1 MFNWKKRFLNLMC
14 LDNEGGAGGGS
25 GAGSGEGEEGDGNN
39 NTEKT
44 FTQEELNNILA
55 TEKRKNISNVY
66 KDLGFEKPEDA
77 KAFIEKYKGE
87 EEKKKDDLTKAQDRV
102 AELEK
107 EKATE
112 AKKAREAEYKFKAIE
127 EGCDAKNAADVVALV
142 VSKMADDKDFNT
154 ALKEVKEYYPI
165 MFESSN
171 NNNNNP
177 GTGSSANNPRRKS
190 TGKEL
195 EGIGKR
201 LAEQRKN
208 NAKSKAN
215 EFFKN

>member
-1 MFNWKKRFLNLMC
+1 MFNWKERFLNLMC
-14 LDNEGGAGGGS
+14 LDNEGGGS
-25 GAGSGEGEEGDGNN
+25 GTGSGEGEGDKGSNN
-39 NTEKT
+39 PSEKT
-44 FTQEELNNILA
+44 FTQEELNSILA
-55 TEKRKNISNVY
+55 SEKRKNISNVY

-77 KAFIEKYKGE
+77 KAFIEKYKDA

-112 AKKAREAEYKFKAIE
+112 AKKAKEAEYKFKAIE
-127 EGCDAKNAADVVALV
+127 EGCDAKNAADVVALA
-142 VSKMADDKDFNT
+142 VSKMADDKDFDT
-154 ALKEVKEYYPI
+154 ALKEVKESYPI

-171 NNNNNP
+171 NNNNNS
-177 GTGSSANNPRRKS
+177 GTGSNANNPRRKS

>member
-1 MFNWKKRFLNLMC
+1 MFNWKERFLNLMC

-25 GAGSGEGEEGDGNN
+25 GTGSGEGEGDKGNN
-39 NTEKT
+39 NSSEKT

-55 TEKRKNISNVY
+55 SEKRKNISNVY

-77 KAFIEKYKGE
+77 KAFIEKYKDE

-127 EGCDAKNAADVVALV
+127 EGCDAKNATDVVALAI
-142 VSKMADDKDFNT
+142 SKMTDDKDFDA
-154 ALKEVKEYYPI
+154 ALKEVKESYPI

-171 NNNNNP
+171 NDNNP

-208 NAKSKAN
+208 NAKSKVN
-215 EFFKN
+215 EFFKS

>member
-1 MFNWKKRFLNLMC
+1 MFNWKERFLNLMC

-25 GAGSGEGEEGDGNN
+25 GSGEGEGDKGSNN
-39 NTEKT
+39 PSEKT

-55 TEKRKNISNVY
+55 SEKRKNISNVY

-77 KAFIEKYKGE
+77 KAFIEKYKDV

-112 AKKAREAEYKFKAIE
+112 AKKAKEAEYKFKAIE
-127 EGCDAKNAADVVALV
+127 EGCDAKNAADVVALA
-142 VSKMADDKDFNT
+142 VSKMADDKDFDT
-154 ALKEVKEYYPI
+154 ALKEVKESYPI

-171 NNNNNP
+171 NNNNNS
-177 GTGSSANNPRRKS
+177 GTGSNANNPRRKS
-190 TGKEL
+190 AGKEL

>member
-1 MFNWKKRFLNLMC
+1 MFNWKERFLNLMC

-25 GAGSGEGEEGDGNN
+25 GTGNGEGEGSDGNN
-39 NTEKT
+39 NPEKT
-44 FTQEELNNILA
+44 FTQEELNSILA
-55 TEKRKNISNVY
+55 SEKRKNISNVY

-77 KAFIEKYKGE
+77 KAFIEKYKDE

-127 EGCDAKNAADVVALV
+127 EGCDAKNATDVVALAI
-142 VSKMADDKDFNT
+142 SKMTDDKDFDA
-154 ALKEVKEYYPI
+154 ALKEVKESYPI

-171 NNNNNP
+171 NDNNP

-201 LAEQRKN
+201 LAEQRKY

-215 EFFKN
+215 EFFKS

>member
-1 MFNWKKRFLNLMC
+1 MFNWRERFLNLMC

-25 GAGSGEGEEGDGNN
+25 GTGSGEGEGSDGNN
-39 NTEKT
+39 NPEKT
-44 FTQEELNNILA
+44 FTQEELNSILA
-55 TEKRKNISNVY
+55 SEKRKNISNVY

-77 KAFIEKYKGE
+77 KAFIEKYKDA

-127 EGCDAKNAADVVALV
+127 EGCDAKNAKDVVALA
-142 VSKMADDKDFNT
+142 VSKMTDDKDFDT
-154 ALKEVKEYYPI
+154 ALKEVKESYPI
-165 MFESSN
+165 MFEFSN
-171 NNNNNP
+171 NNNNNS
-177 GTGSSANNPRRKS
+177 GTGASANNPRRKS
-190 TGKEL
+190 AGKEL